1 MLECKHMRFA
11 ISMFNNISSLHI
23 KTRNY
28 HLKHLNVLCWM
39 WFMSLGQY
47 FTDLVVEL
55 DKDMDNRAFNNERHS
70 LWVDGGGM
78 KDNEHVGAKA
88 N

>member
-1 MLECKHMRFA
+1 
-11 ISMFNNISSLHI
+11 
-23 KTRNY
+23 
-28 HLKHLNVLCWM
+28 M